1 MKHKEQKSFPT
12 IFVEGNVGV
21 GKSTF
26 LNFLKDN
33 LDVHVIYEPN
43 QLWQDVGGHNLLE
56 QFFLDETRWA
66 YTLQSYVLFT
76 RVDQLLQDDDQGG
89 RKQMRIVERSVY
101 SGRFCF
107 AQVAKELGTM
117 NGLEWGLYK
126 ALWERESV
134 KAIERPSGFIYLR
147 TSFDICY
154 SRIMKRGR
162 FEERP
167 ISLEY
172 LKALEEKYED
182 WFIHKKGVDDHVL
195 SLPQLILDFSEDI
208 LTNKTMQ
215 EQYLKLIRDFIAKM

>member
-26 LNFLKDN
+26 LNFLKKN
-33 LDVHVIYEPN
+33 LDIHVMYEPN

-56 QFFLDETRWA
+56 QFFLDGKRWA

-76 RVDQLLQDDDQGG
+76 RIDQLLQDDRQGG
-89 RKQMRIVERSVY
+89 RKQTRLVERSIY

-107 AQVAKELGTM
+107 AQVAKEQGIM
-117 NGLEWGLYK
+117 NGLEWNLYK
-126 ALWERESV
+126 TLWERESL

-147 TSFDICY
+147 TPFDVCY
-154 SRIMKRGR
+154 SRIMNRGR
-162 FEERP
+162 FEEKP

-182 WFIHKKGVDDHVL
+182 WFIHQKGVDDHVL

-208 LTNKTMQ
+208 STNKTMQ
-215 EQYLKLIRDFIAKM
+215 EQYLQLIRDFIAKM